1 MSTFNHYKMG
11 GVLTLKLK
19 YIKTLPLYRAVKTV
33 KKGNLMLNSFTQ
45 YLKGCFYER
54 IHDQYP

>member
-19 YIKTLPLYRAVKTV
+19 YIKTLPVYRAVKTV
-33 KKGNLMLNSFTQ
+33 K
-45 YLKGCFYER
+45 R
-54 IHDQYP
+54 AI